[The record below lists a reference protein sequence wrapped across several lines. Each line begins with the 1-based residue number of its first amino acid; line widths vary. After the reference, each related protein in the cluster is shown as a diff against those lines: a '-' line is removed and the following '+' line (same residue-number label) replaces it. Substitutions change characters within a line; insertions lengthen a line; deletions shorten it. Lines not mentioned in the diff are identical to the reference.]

1 MLEAAEIGALALTPT
16 PGCRPVALGCPCVY
30 EVPRVKLLLFAAAP
44 DSAGLALG
52 RFPAPAW
59 AIWLVSAVVVLG
71 SVLFLVIR
79 ARRSKARPGGR
90 P

>member
-1 MLEAAEIGALALTPT
+1 MN
-16 PGCRPVALGCPCVY
+16 
-30 EVPRVKLLLFAAAP
+30 LLLFASAAP
-44 DSAGLALG
+44 DATGLASG

-59 AIWLVSAVVVLG
+59 AIGLVSAVVVLG
-71 SVLFLVIR
+71 AVIFLVIR